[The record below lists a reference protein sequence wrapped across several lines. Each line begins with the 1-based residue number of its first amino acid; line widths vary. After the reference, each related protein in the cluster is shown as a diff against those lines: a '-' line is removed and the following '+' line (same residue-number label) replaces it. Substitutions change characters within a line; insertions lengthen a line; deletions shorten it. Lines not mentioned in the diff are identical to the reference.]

1 MSCGIPW
8 DVFELPSE
16 LNPLSYRYAL
26 KEFSDS
32 SSSSCAYLLIFLK
45 DSLCWPGVGVVV
57 VEKHK
62 HRTIVMTMHFF
73 TDMYA
78 ILWWLCTYFVPIYY
92 RTLCFFADSLLHIK
106 IAIGFGQPYLL
117 FSWCSKVIR
126 QKPYLQLNLA
136 SFRIYHRASFS
147 PLEWK
152 SEILDHVI
160 YLRNWDKLSVY
171 FSIFERQD

>member
-1 MSCGIPW
+1 MLNGTTPENQHKKEDLRDVLGYTLGCLW
-8 DVFELPSE
+8 DAFRIKSVII
-16 LNPLSYRYAL
+16 YAL

-32 SSSSCAYLLIFLK
+32 SSSSCAYLLIFPK

-78 ILWWLCTYFVPIYY
+78 ILWWLCTYIVPIYY
-92 RTLCFFADSLLHIK
+92 RTLCLFADSLLHIK

-126 QKPYLQLNLA
+126 QKPYLRLNLA

-152 SEILDHVI
+152 S
-160 YLRNWDKLSVY
+160 
-171 FSIFERQD
+171 